1 MKGTLFL
8 LSTLAV
14 ISLCACSK
22 GPEPIRW
29 GTDMCDQ
36 CRMILC
42 DKRFGAELV
51 ADRVYK
57 FDGIDELAKFQA
69 AHPEKKGAAY
79 VSDGQSGA
87 IIPAGEALFVAS
99 HLRGPMGGE
108 VMSFARR
115 DDAERF
121 VAQYGLREARFLPF
135 KEALAQAGGGN
146 DAGR

>member
-1 MKGTLFL
+1 MKAIKLIAAAVMMSSL
-8 LSTLAV
+8 L
-14 ISLCACSK
+14 ACSK

-29 GTDMCDQ
+29 GTDTCDQ

-99 HLRGPMGGE
+99 HLRGPMGGL
-108 VMSFARR
+108 VMSFAKR

-121 VAQYGLREARFLPF
+121 VAQYGLREARFLSF
-135 KEALAQAGGGN
+135 KEALAQGGDHAG
-146 DAGR
+146 D